1 MQSDLTNSP
10 ALYKSENRYDLVLSV
25 LDTSLGLLFL
35 EVFKNTRYYDLGLEF
50 YYICQEE
57 IQKHKDQIEPWKYDS
72 YQEELISLKLEM
84 LDCLNEWEEYIS
96 FTHEILDTVFI
107 ENRLNFFLKNVDER
121 YIIKDKN
128 GRRKI
133 HFLCK
138 YENRYDIIR
147 RKIFRRNAGKS
158 VEHLKK
164 HQQSELTY
172 EEIERRYK
180 TVIDFFKLSYK
191 LK

>member
-1 MQSDLTNSP
+1 MQNNTTNSIN
-10 ALYKSENRYDLVLSV
+10 LYKSGNRFDLVISV
-25 LDTSLGLLFL
+25 LDTSLGLLFG
-35 EVFKNTRYYDLGLEF
+35 EVFKSTRYYNLGLDF

-57 IQKHKDQIEPWKYDS
+57 IQKHKEEIEPWKYNS

-84 LDCLNEWEEYIS
+84 LDCLNEWDEYIS
-96 FTHEILDTVFI
+96 FTHEILDTIFI
-107 ENRLNFFLKNVDER
+107 ENRLNFFISDVDER
-121 YIIKDKN
+121 YIIRSKN
-128 GRRKI
+128 GKRKI

-138 YENRYDIIR
+138 YETRYDIIR

-158 VEHLKK
+158 VGHLKK

-180 TVIDFFKLSYK
+180 TVVDFFKLSYK